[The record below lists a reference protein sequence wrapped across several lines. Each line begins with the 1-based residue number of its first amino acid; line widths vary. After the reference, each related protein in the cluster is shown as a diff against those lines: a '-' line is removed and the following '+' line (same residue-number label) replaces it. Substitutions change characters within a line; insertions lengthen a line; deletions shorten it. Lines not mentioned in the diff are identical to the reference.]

1 MYLWLLFLLVP
12 NAKGQRRQVCTSG
25 KYVYKDHCLP
35 CQSGYYMTKTSHSEP
50 ACIQCGAGKY
60 QNEQAQTM
68 CEDCAVGKY
77 ADTYSL
83 NTCKQCEMGQY
94 QNEKGAPTCTDC
106 PSGYFKEDRSSIDCK
121 QCPRGWSQDKTEAKE
136 CQKCPQGYY
145 QTDGGASE
153 CKHCVPGTYAYYDT
167 NEYKCKNCPTGYF
180 QDDIAKLLCKRC
192 ENNHDSKEQAS
203 ECYECSNSEC
213 CSGWGLHAS
222 GTCQSCLPGQFQA
235 NSNQCEQCPVGFHS
249 IHGSSLLGYESC
261 EICESG
267 RFAVKDRCEMC
278 SSGQYGENG
287 ICLSCPSGYRSHI
300 GQSLCTTSC
309 NSYSRNDSNN
319 SCETC
324 TNGHYYPDESSGC
337 VQCPNG
343 WVKTQKL
350 ISQDGQCVECSDTMV
365 NNTNNTR
372 CETCPINQGKN
383 NSLKSC
389 ETCPTGQY
397 RNLSDEECITCP
409 GGWVGSVD
417 SSNERCSK
425 CEAGQYQNI
434 NECKECPKGYSQR
447 EGAMNYCE
455 ECKAGFVSDV
465 NAMNCTTCTIK
476 KPSNDIRTECS
487 ECQAGQEASSVAPF
501 VCNDC
506 KVGFYS
512 TEGSNCTLCQIGK
525 FQNVTGQGECISC
538 PNGKNSSGDVGFSEC
553 YTGTFI
559 SAGSGLQNNNEVLC
573 TAGTYSIGGV
583 NAICKTCATGSYSV
597 SPFKHCQQCGNGQYV
612 QNQQCQQCPQGYA
625 GTAGICD
632 ECYYGQYQDETNS
645 VSCKVCDGLATT
657 VTTGSTTCVNCT
669 DSFEIIKDGQCANCP
684 LGKVNSPEE
693 LCKPCA
699 PGEEVV
705 HKKCT
710 ECQIGK
716 FIDITEEYY
725 CQDCPV
731 GYNSAA
737 KSTECYLEMGGNTCA
752 SGYYFD
758 LSCKK
763 CPRGYVSSGSQQTR
777 CVQCRAGKAQPS
789 EGKSEC
795 IVCTIGQYSA
805 ANVNIHC
812 ELCQKGK
819 FQHLSQQGDCNDCIG
834 GSYAD
839 SLGHDLCKTCPLGK
853 TSVNMK
859 ATRESDCQDCASGK
873 FGVANGQCEECPES
887 TWQNETGKSDC
898 KKCIGE
904 NPMSKSGSIVE
915 VACFDATNIVTFVFD
930 VKDDSKQ
937 AEQYSSLCEIR
948 PNMVLLCPACTCNDN
963 SRDGYWDG
971 PVCNECRH
979 GFAGGGVGKCLIKCP
994 GYDGVH
1000 DSTMCSGNGKCWFG
1014 KYGNGQCLCGGKN
1027 ILDASSDNIVVN
1039 VKLCPVG
1046 QRCSGYDVLETAQYI
1061 PQYYILEYRQY
1072 SVFVLQLSSFTPING
1087 HMWFERFSPTS
1098 IYENTCSM
1106 CLGSYDGTTDTEIGF
1121 FNKDNTYTLF
1131 NNDIQVKNGF
1141 HGENCQYECAVC
1153 VNNGHCLHTPHP
1165 FYYTYTIDSDFRNFK
1180 NVVLPQTQCI
1190 CSSDMYD
1197 SDAMCCPVGF
1207 EPYVYFGKRKVEP
1220 YFQHSALPFI
1230 SNIQNIVKDYWTD
1243 EDLWMQ
1249 NNKPKYSENE
1259 DGTIEL
1265 SNINGIYSNPGSSIF
1280 IGEFSKY
1287 GPYTKH
1293 SFYGTEKEICR
1304 ACPGL
1309 FGKGVVSRSVNIES
1323 ETDAEDFWWDS
1334 AAKGKKCNGL
1344 GVCDFYRQKSES
1356 DTLFMG
1362 EFKQT
1367 SSNSSNTKFELQNKF
1382 TGCGGGEGTLVG
1394 DGTELY
1400 KDIDSCLQKSSKRSG
1415 YLMFSV
1421 PYKVAASNSIL
1432 LTNSGVCQG
1441 WGYIESIEDTKKYCL
1456 NSTSIPIP
1464 DANGEYIF
1472 HPTTEG
1478 LCWHFDTCIQTQN
1491 NRVSIYKIGMTGEGD
1506 DRLQDSTFDRFDT
1519 CFTYDDGTFKTK
1531 LGNYVTETYVNGQDP
1546 FLGEECPV
1554 GYFCTATHDT
1564 ATVGFKE
1571 ACPAGYYQPYEAQTR
1586 TNPSVMCS
1594 RLYEG
1599 DSEETDSCQS
1609 NTATHTET
1617 DLVDKVCKRC
1627 KRNEYSKI
1635 GSKKCTACPQGRVK
1649 KISSISTGKSIFD
1662 LTMLNI
1668 PTQKGPMMTPWYYID
1683 TETGDENSDCALVPS
1698 GIIHIPLL
1706 DKEMTYN
1713 VAEFLPVIACPFGF
1727 SSRPGT
1733 YVISGYEKLATD
1745 ISEMG
1750 RHGNPY
1756 MQAPYIQMTDDD
1768 AGNSVG
1774 AEYCFK
1780 CPTESMTSA
1789 GSMTCTTCYG
1799 NKLKLYLKD
1808 RLESLVSN
1816 TNELENWKQQD
1827 EQNQVL
1833 TSSIPEPIQ
1842 LARVEGPWSSHV
1854 AVFKKDGTGNQLKE
1868 KDGIMVCDAR
1878 FNNTWTGFAIHK
1890 EEQIVTCRAPSTP
1903 NSASS
1908 NTTQGYRPTIPEYI
1922 VITSGKCSLPIET
1935 DKDCEDAAVKLH
1947 IGDRPFYVMS
1957 TDTRPHGCSWYTD
1970 DPNSDIYNPTFNPQ
1984 QSGHSCSDTHN
1995 CICKYDKDNILAPKY
2010 VIVNNYLNTD
2020 SNCETEGYEYIETKL
2035 DCQAAAR
2042 DLGWYQSPTNRFEG
2056 RLLEATLHEV
2066 NEGQFVKGCSLYMYS
2081 WWAPLHHGTIQLAWN
2096 GHKRIDDNYGW
2107 NNGPRSQG
2115 QICKIRTVAEP
2126 VDSVLLLPQR
2136 NWKTEVGYGLGLV
2149 GRVGCEGKGFITPP
2163 DVKTCALAA
2172 RLLRDTFNTFEVSN
2186 FDIANSAFDTNLESE
2201 YGIKVLNSGPMTNS
2215 WPGCS
2220 IFDKK
2225 EIRFNA
2231 YNSLRAKDYQTICD
2245 ECYYDQYQDGRC
2257 LNDGLTPITS
2267 SDECSDAQTIRSLG
2281 WIVDSSDIR
2290 TVQGDSWPPG
2300 CFKHEYS
2307 AGDHR
2312 LYYNRHDTS
2321 TRKCDGVF
2329 KCACKL
2335 GDGGIGN
2342 EDGATGNYYLG
2353 NYIGKHEENYGDGV
2367 TCTNCDGFV
2376 KTTGQ
2381 ICLTRGY
2388 ETQFQIA
2395 ELNVKADDYTFF
2407 EKVILT
2413 ETPTW
2418 DIQYPLCA
2426 VCSPGYRT
2434 SSSASCE
2441 ECQTGHYTSTMSE
2454 ASEDECRKCPK
2465 GWFQSAIIQ
2474 PDCKRCPTGQYQ
2486 VEEGQSECTSCAEGR
2501 FNDIVGKD
2509 EVCTQCPAGYINTG
2523 TRHMCSICPAG
2534 KKENGQRTGCED
2546 CSAETTNKYVMILPS
2561 ASTEEKKLCLSSP
2574 MTFNDCKDY
2583 HGLEGDYW
2591 DPDTVHDIPE
2601 GCIVSLNHH
2610 NTQINVFWKAKST
2623 KTVFPNDYHGRICK
2637 ITNMVATVPGSTDC
2651 KGCER
2656 GKYANEQKCVMCPS
2670 GQKSNQ
2676 AGYPCVQCEAGKY
2689 QESPGKTDCEG
2700 CPVGNYQ
2707 DETGQNHCKACL
2719 ENQNCQIKTTMEMCP
2734 ATGYSRLAKGDSCF
2748 TCDDGDS
2755 HSPYCE
2761 QLSKCCFRRH
2771 RSTIHYRSTMSN
2783 PIESEWDN
2791 MLYARTE
2798 SACSAVDTGYKFA
2811 RSSNVMGER
2820 ESTKWIKSPKWH
2832 RNGLSD
2838 QEFYTSEFYLR
2849 YDISAVEE
2857 LVDIPTIA
2865 IICCPD
2871 YGVCS
2876 ELRYISDWPGRFKL
2890 CTGEL
2895 EGSVPLLVHTYR
2907 YPNRV
2912 LCELDDG

>member
-1 MYLWLLFLLVP
+1 MNFFVFKGLYFLTNMYLWLLFLLVP

-267 RFAVKDRCEMC
+267 RFAVKDRCELC
-278 SSGQYGENG
+278 SSGQYGVNG

-372 CETCPINQGKN
+372 CETCPINQGK

-737 KSTECYLEMGGNTCA
+737 KSTECSLEMGGNTCA

-763 CPRGYVSSGSQQTR
+763 CPRGYGGSQQTR
-777 CVQCRAGKAQPS
+777 CIQCRAGKAQPS

-795 IVCTIGQYSA
+795 IDCTIGQYSA

-812 ELCQKGK
+812 ELCQKGQ

-898 KKCIGE
+898 KKCVGE

-915 VACFDATNIVTFVFD
+915 TDCFDATNIVTFVFD

-1039 VKLCPVG
+1039 VKSCPVG

-1121 FNKDNTYTLF
+1121 FNKDNTYQLF

-1230 SNIQNIVKDYWTD
+1230 SNIENTVQDYWTD

-1265 SNINGIYSNPGSSIF
+1265 SNINGIYSTTGSSIF

-1309 FGKGVVSRSVNIES
+1309 FGKGVVSRSVKIES
-1323 ETDAEDFWWDS
+1323 EIDAEDFWWDS

-1367 SSNSSNTKFELQNKF
+1367 NSNTYELQKKF
-1382 TGCGGGEGTLVG
+1382 TGCGGEGTLVG

-1400 KDIDSCLQKSSKRSG
+1400 NDIDSCLQKSSKRSG

-1472 HPTTEG
+1472 HPKDEG
-1478 LCWHFDTCIQTQN
+1478 LCYHFDTCIQRQN
-1491 NRVSIYKIGMTGEGD
+1491 NRYSIYKIGMTGEGD

-1554 GYFCTATHDT
+1554 GHFCTATHDK

-1586 TNPSVMCS
+1586 TNPSIMCS

-1599 DSEETDSCQS
+1599 EETDSCQN
-1609 NTATHTET
+1609 NTATHTGA

-1635 GSKKCTACPQGRVK
+1635 GSNKCTACPQGRVK
-1649 KISSISTGKSIFD
+1649 KISSITTDKDIFD

-1668 PTQKGPMMTPWYYID
+1668 PTQKKAKMTPWYYID
-1683 TETGDENSDCALVPS
+1683 TETGDEKSDCALVPS

-1750 RHGNPY
+1750 RQNIAY
-1756 MQAPYIQMTDDD
+1756 IQAPYIQMTDGD
-1768 AGNSVG
+1768 NSIG
-1774 AEYCFK
+1774 AEYCYL

-1799 NKLKLYLKD
+1799 NNLMLYLKD

-1816 TNELENWKQQD
+1816 PNELENWKQQD

-1842 LARVEGPWSSHV
+1842 LRRGEVHWSQV
-1854 AVFKKDGTGNQLKE
+1854 PAVFKKDGTGQLQE

-1903 NSASS
+1903 NSASVD
-1908 NTTQGYRPTIPEYI
+1908 TTQGYRPTIPEYI

-1935 DKDCEDAAVKLH
+1935 AEECLDAAVKLH
-1947 IGDRPFYVMS
+1947 IQVGAVIQPCGTLYPFQNDVPDS
-1957 TDTRPHGCSWYTD
+1957 VKW
-1970 DPNSDIYNPTFNPQ
+1970 YNPH
-1984 QSGHSCSDTHN
+1984 QSELPCSDTNN
-1995 CICKYDKDNILAPKY
+1995 CICKYDKNNILAPKY
-2010 VIVNNYLNTD
+2010 VIVNNYLD
-2020 SNCETEGYEYIETKL
+2020 IARNCETEGYDYIETKL

-2042 DLGWYQSPTNRFEG
+2042 DLGWYQSPINRFEG
-2056 RLLEATLHEV
+2056 RLLEASLSQVT
-2066 NEGQFVKGCSLYMYS
+2066 EGQFAKGCSLYMVS
-2081 WWAPLHHGTIQLAWN
+2081 WEYEGHGTIHLAWN
-2096 GHKRIDDNYGW
+2096 GHKRIDDTYGLR
-2107 NNGPRSQG
+2107 NGPRSQG
-2115 QICKIRTVAEP
+2115 QICKITTVAEP
-2126 VDSVLLLPQR
+2126 VDSVLLLNQG
-2136 NWKTEVGYGLGLV
+2136 NWKPLVNYGFGKV
-2149 GRVGCEGKGFITPP
+2149 GRIGCEGKGFITPP

-2231 YNSLRAKDYQTICD
+2231 YNSLRAKDYQFVD
-2245 ECYYDQYQDGRC
+2245 KGKC
-2257 LNDGLTPITS
+2257 LDDGLTPITTAK
-2267 SDECSDAQTIRSLG
+2267 ECFTLAQKLG
-2281 WIVDSSDIR
+2281 KGSATSPYDY
-2290 TVQGDSWPPG
+2290 QGYPPG
-2300 CFKHEYS
+2300 CVLVQDKLQ
-2307 AGDHR
+2307 DK
-2312 LYYNRHDTS
+2312 LYLNTDKTS
-2321 TRKCDGVF
+2321 TTSCSSSY

-2353 NYIGKHEENYGDGV
+2353 NYIGNMLSNYGDGV
-2367 TCTNCDGFV
+2367 TCTKPIDCNGIV

-2407 EKVILT
+2407 EKVHLT
-2413 ETPTW
+2413 KTPNW
-2418 DIQYPLCA
+2418 DMQYPLCA

-2434 SSSASCE
+2434 SSSKTCE
-2441 ECQTGHYTSTMSE
+2441 GCQTGQYTSTMRESSSLNCIE
-2454 ASEDECRKCPK
+2454 CPK
-2465 GWFQSAIIQ
+2465 GWFQSAVIQ
-2474 PDCKRCPTGQYQ
+2474 PNCKKCPTGEYQ
-2486 VEEGQSECTSCAEGR
+2486 VDEGQSECTSCAEGR

-2546 CSAETTNKYVMILPS
+2546 CSESESESVEYIAIHKGILSGCVMTEDDCSKYFSERKTSFMGGKYFPSGNDNRNIPHGCIYSTYGAEIPGSQPTNVFWNAVQTTTVYP
-2561 ASTEEKKLCLSSP
+2561 
-2574 MTFNDCKDY
+2574 KDY
-2583 HGLEGDYW
+2583 HG
-2591 DPDTVHDIPE
+2591 
-2601 GCIVSLNHH
+2601 
-2610 NTQINVFWKAKST
+2610 K
-2623 KTVFPNDYHGRICK
+2623 ICK
-2637 ITNMVATVPGSTDC
+2637 ITKTVATLPGSTDC

-2656 GKYANEQKCVMCPS
+2656 GKYADEQKCEMCPS
-2670 GQKSNQ
+2670 GYKGNQ
-2676 AGYPCVQCEAGKY
+2676 AGFPCVQCEAGKY
-2689 QESPGKTDCEG
+2689 QGALGETDCEG
-2700 CPVGNYQ
+2700 CPVGKYQ
-2707 DETGQNHCKACL
+2707 DETGQDHCKACL

-2734 ATGYSRLAKGDSCF
+2734 ATGYSRLAKGDSCL

-2755 HSPYCE
+2755 HSQYCE
-2761 QLSKCCFRRH
+2761 QLSKCCFRRYVENTF
-2771 RSTIHYRSTMSN
+2771 SDPTHYPN
-2783 PIESEWDN
+2783 EDEWDH
-2791 MLYARTE
+2791 MRKARTKSE
-2798 SACSAVDTGYKFA
+2798 CSDADIIDPMYRLASGGGTAG
-2811 RSSNVMGER
+2811 R

-2832 RNGLSD
+2832 RNGLSV
-2838 QEFYTSEFYLR
+2838 ENFYQSDFYLG
-2849 YDISAVEE
+2849 YDLGA
-2857 LVDIPTIA
+2857 TRA
-2865 IICCPD
+2865 IICCPHD
-2871 YGVCS
+2871 GVCS
-2876 ELRYISDWPGRFKL
+2876 ALTHQYSPQDYCNEK
-2890 CTGEL
+2890 L
-2895 EGSVPLLVHTYR
+2895 EGSVAVRVDHARWSRL
-2907 YPNRV
+2907 YPRV
-2912 LCELDDG
+2912 DCELWDV

>member
-1 MYLWLLFLLVP
+1 
-12 NAKGQRRQVCTSG
+12 
-25 KYVYKDHCLP
+25 
-35 CQSGYYMTKTSHSEP
+35 
-50 ACIQCGAGKY
+50 
-60 QNEQAQTM
+60 
-68 CEDCAVGKY
+68 
-77 ADTYSL
+77 
-83 NTCKQCEMGQY
+83 
-94 QNEKGAPTCTDC
+94 
-106 PSGYFKEDRSSIDCK
+106 
-121 QCPRGWSQDKTEAKE
+121 
-136 CQKCPQGYY
+136 
-145 QTDGGASE
+145 
-153 CKHCVPGTYAYYDT
+153 
-167 NEYKCKNCPTGYF
+167 
-180 QDDIAKLLCKRC
+180 
-192 ENNHDSKEQAS
+192 
-203 ECYECSNSEC
+203 
-213 CSGWGLHAS
+213 
-222 GTCQSCLPGQFQA
+222 
-235 NSNQCEQCPVGFHS
+235 
-249 IHGSSLLGYESC
+249 
-261 EICESG
+261 
-267 RFAVKDRCEMC
+267 
-278 SSGQYGENG
+278 
-287 ICLSCPSGYRSHI
+287 
-300 GQSLCTTSC
+300 
-309 NSYSRNDSNN
+309 
-319 SCETC
+319 
-324 TNGHYYPDESSGC
+324 
-337 VQCPNG
+337 
-343 WVKTQKL
+343 
-350 ISQDGQCVECSDTMV
+350 MV

-383 NSLKSC
+383 SFKSC

-476 KPSNDIRTECS
+476 KPSNDNRTECS

-737 KSTECYLEMGGNTCA
+737 KSTECSLEMGGNTCA

-915 VACFDATNIVTFVFD
+915 AACFDATNIVTFVFD

-1039 VKLCPVG
+1039 VKSCPVG

-1121 FNKDNTYTLF
+1121 FNKDNTYELF

-1799 NKLKLYLKD
+1799 NKLKLYLKE
-1808 RLESLVSN
+1808 RLEDLVLLP
-1816 TNELENWKQQD
+1816 NELGNWKQQD

-1842 LARVEGPWSSHV
+1842 LARVEGPWSSQV

-1890 EEQIVTCRAPSTP
+1890 EEQIVTCRVPSTHKP
-1903 NSASS
+1903 TSVD
-1908 NTTQGYRPTIPEYI
+1908 TTQGYRPTIPEYI

-1935 DKDCEDAAVKLH
+1935 DKDCVDAAVKLH
-1947 IGDRPFYVMS
+1947 IQPPPQVQSYKYYPTQKGYCTDNYAKTILSKMEKITTTTDCKAAAQELGWYYPYDIEMLSSQSMPSGCIYLSSMLYSDRRLILNNAAIGTVCGSIVTNWNNGGLFSSVEEKCACVAPTIKYDDLNRANHS
-1957 TDTRPHGCSWYTD
+1957 IPYGCSWRPGENTAKHNYY
-1970 DPNSDIYNPTFNPQ
+1970 S
-1984 QSGHSCSDTHN
+1984 SGHSCSDTHN

-2042 DLGWYQSPTNRFEG
+2042 DLGWYQSPQNREPDRWLDDKDGTN
-2056 RLLEATLHEV
+2056 LLKIRQWDV
-2066 NEGQFVKGCSLYMYS
+2066 NQGWYNKGCSLMATAYEYNN
-2081 WWAPLHHGTIQLAWN
+2081 AQITGRIQLTWN
-2096 GHKRIDDNYGW
+2096 KYSITVDEVIYGHADEVKHRQ
-2107 NNGPRSQG
+2107 RG
-2115 QICKIRTVAEP
+2115 QICKIINGQKP
-2126 VDSVLLLPQR
+2126 VDSVVILSQGQD
-2136 NWKTEVGYGLGLV
+2136 GYVDTSGHYSGYPT
-2149 GRVGCEGKGFITPP
+2149 RVGCEGHGFITPP

-2172 RLLRDTFNTFEVSN
+2172 RLLKNKFVNFNDPRSTLFN
-2186 FDIANSAFDTNLESE
+2186 IAFDFAQWRPIDGTTPE
-2201 YGIKVLNSGPMTNS
+2201 YGINVLNILDDDGVHS

-2220 IFDKK
+2220 IYNQNG
-2225 EIRFNA
+2225 IRFNA
-2231 YNSLRAKDYQTICD
+2231 YNSLRAKDYQSVD
-2245 ECYYDQYQDGRC
+2245 AGRC
-2257 LNDGLTPITS
+2257 LDDGLTQMS
-2267 SDECSDAQTIRSLG
+2267 VADCVNLAQELGQLLHGSFHRSNY
-2281 WIVDSSDIR
+2281 
-2290 TVQGDSWPPG
+2290 PPG
-2300 CFKHEYS
+2300 CLVFQSHMEYNT
-2307 AGDHR
+2307 DT
-2312 LYYNRHDTS
+2312 TS
-2321 TRKCDGVF
+2321 TASCDN
-2329 KCACKL
+2329 CLQPCKL

-2342 EDGATGNYYLG
+2342 EENKTGNYYLG
-2353 NYIGKHEENYGDGV
+2353 NYIGKNEIINGIPYENAGDGV
-2367 TCTNCDGFV
+2367 TCDGGWSSQFQCDGFK

-2388 ETQFQIA
+2388 ETQFQLAGFNA
-2395 ELNVKADDYTFF
+2395 EADVYTLF

-2465 GWFQSAIIQ
+2465 GWFQSAVIQ

-2486 VEEGQSECTSCAEGR
+2486 LEEGQSECTSCAEGR

-2546 CSAETTNKYVMILPS
+2546 CSAETTNKYVIIPKPPLQTP
-2561 ASTEEKKLCLSSP
+2561 EEKQLCLSSP
-2574 MTFNDCKDY
+2574 MTFTDCKDY

-2623 KTVFPNDYHGRICK
+2623 RTVYPNDYHGRICK
-2637 ITNMVATVPGSTDC
+2637 ITNMVATIPGSTDC

-2656 GKYANEQKCVMCPS
+2656 GKYANEQKCEMCPS
-2670 GQKSNQ
+2670 GYKGNQ
-2676 AGYPCVQCEAGKY
+2676 AGFPCVQCEAGKY
-2689 QESPGKTDCEG
+2689 QGALGETDCEG
-2700 CPVGNYQ
+2700 CPVGKYQ
-2707 DETGQNHCKACL
+2707 DETGQDQCKACS
-2719 ENQNCQIKTTMEMCP
+2719 ENQNCQIKTTKEMCP
-2734 ATGYSRLAKGDSCF
+2734 VTGYSRLDKGDSCF

-2755 HSPYCE
+2755 HSQYCK

-2771 RSTIHYRSTMSN
+2771 RSTIHYSSTMSN

-2912 LCELDDG
+2912 LCELEDG